1 VLINFNG
8 CVMLKKILLLVLLSI
23 VYSSLAI
30 AKVTVEEPYV
40 REMPPGQPVT
50 AAFMRLHNSGV
61 EAVQLV
67 AVSSDSAE
75 RVEIHAHRHNNGM
88 MRMEK
93 IDSVSLPAGSNFIFQ
108 PGDHHLMLINLKRS
122 LTVGDSVRLKLEFN
136 HAEPLIIDVPVQNVM
151 QEHDHH

>member
-1 VLINFNG
+1 MVKKTFILI
-8 CVMLKKILLLVLLSI
+8 LLSI
-23 VYSSLAI
+23 FYSSLAS
-30 AKVTVEEPYV
+30 ANVTVEEPYI

-50 AAFMRLHNSGV
+50 AAFMRLHNNGV
-61 EAVQLV
+61 KAVQLIS
-67 AVSSDSAE
+67 VSSDSAE

-93 IDSVSLPAGSNFIFQ
+93 IDSVSLPAGGDFIFQ

-122 LTVGDSVRLKLEFN
+122 LTAGDSVRLKLEFN
-136 HAEPLIIDVPVQNVM
+136 HAEPLIIDVPVQNIM